1 MSKHH
6 KTRNQKIISDLRRKL
21 QTVNSPTVNHIV
33 YPEKSIQER
42 KVSLS
47 GNRSIQFGNTSYKSG
62 SYVDLAPYLYRDLM
76 KTALLV
82 SSIIAAQFILFFL
95 LKNHV
100 IALPIAG
107 F

>member
-1 MSKHH
+1 MSKHN

-21 QTVNSPTVNHIV
+21 QTVNSSVTNSIAF
-33 YPEKSIQER
+33 PEKSMQE
-42 KVSLS
+42 KKISLS
-47 GNRSIQFGNTSYKSG
+47 ENRTTQL
-62 SYVDLAPYLYRDLM
+62 YVNLAPYLYRDLM

-82 SSIIAAQFILFFL
+82 SLIIAAQFILFFL